1 MFLLLYFLLT
11 PSFREEKVKEFG
23 LVEQPEESPGLSET
37 ELAFQASNQS
47 RTRSGRLS
55 RPPHRI
61 RKDPDENENKID
73 GTSPEPELREDI
85 GATSGGL
92 TNGMNYELPKVDD
105 QMQLPNPSR
114 RSFIPPAKYI
124 CKVCGKLYLGDKK
137 IAKHLKHFPSHEF
150 ATPEPPVI
158 QATRDARKGQTFES
172 YIAECDS
179 NSFIDQIGPKLF
191 KSFSLWDLLVNK
203 TTSKRL
209 GTVESLMSLFA
220 DMQAVVMELKNLVE
234 QCLSCERTNED
245 SFSVTLTPIM
255 SSVLGMSQTGGVT
268 RFVLPYTQIPEHYHK
283 LLSFPTG
290 LRGANIVSS
299 STHPNLMSPE
309 STNSIIHPEEE
320 NSQMSLS
327 SDTLDQPLADKVVL
341 EDNLGTRQIQDLDE
355 ETQDSS
361 IIAPSPV
368 NPHKRQRL
376 DSESHSV
383 SSPPPR
389 TPDFLSQ
396 GDDSNLS
403 SISTAVTEASHGGD
417 LQKKN
422 VESETIISSG
432 CSSVGSLHTK
442 LPSFSSIINGSPK
455 PPVEEPGVAG
465 GNEVEVEDVVGSRV
479 GVATTS
485 LYNQVV
491 GCSSFEA
498 SAPTTSSPPSL
509 LSLQQNYSVP
519 SARTESLG
527 GSAPVSPRVSYGASH
542 LVTYNRRCSLDTS
555 RSAAP
560 PQDLLLGLASKLQHS
575 NPSLPSHPLLHITE
589 EDSPLFTDKQPVAHS
604 QAVPV
609 GSEFVLSSGSPG
621 AAAGGNTV
629 AATSQFQP
637 GPASQSVWAPP
648 ASQPAGGAVGGA
660 VASQE
665 FSVIQASQSPEQLQI
680 QQNMG
685 GFIKLSTSPDSF
697 GQTRQQLALPVCS
710 NAPSVPEFDQQPKSS
725 ILKGVPKQQ
734 AFPQGTSTHVTFS
747 EELTHPIPSVSPA
760 KDFRDIDL
768 KRQNP
773 TPPSESQSSSIFSDL
788 ESVLNEATGFTFHS
802 DLPGSERLQVK
813 TPDSVPPAVIMD
825 NKSALSFDNI
835 LDFDKSEEN
844 KSLCNQPSST
854 NESSGS
860 LTMLTQNI
868 LQNQPDFPFN
878 NSSANGS

>member
-1 MFLLLYFLLT
+1 M
-11 PSFREEKVKEFG
+11 EE
-23 LVEQPEESPGLSET
+23 
-37 ELAFQASNQS
+37 
-47 RTRSGRLS
+47 
-55 RPPHRI
+55 
-61 RKDPDENENKID
+61 
-73 GTSPEPELREDI
+73 TSPEPEPRE
-85 GATSGGL
+85 SGGL
-92 TNGMNYELPKVDD
+92 TNLNYELPKVDD
-105 QMQLPNPSR
+105 QMQLPNHNR

-283 LLSFPTG
+283 LLCFPTG

-309 STNSIIHPEEE
+309 STNSLIHPEEE

-355 ETQDSS
+355 ETQDS
-361 IIAPSPV
+361 PV
-368 NPHKRQRL
+368 TPHKRQRL
-376 DSESHSV
+376 DSECHSV

-403 SISTAVTEASHGGD
+403 SISTAVTEAASHGGD

-422 VESETIISSG
+422 AESETISSSG

-455 PPVEEPGVAG
+455 PPPVAEPGVAG
-465 GNEVEVEDVVGSRV
+465 EAEVEVEDVVGSRV
-479 GVATTS
+479 GHQVTTTS

-498 SAPTTSSPPSL
+498 TAPTTSSPASL

-555 RSAAP
+555 RTSLPP
-560 PQDLLLGLASKLQHS
+560 PQDLLLGLASKLAH
-575 NPSLPSHPLLHITE
+575 PSPSHPSHPLLDITE
-589 EDSPLFTDKQPVAHS
+589 EDGPLFTDKPPAAHS
-604 QAVPV
+604 QAVAV
-609 GSEFVLSSGSPG
+609 GSEFVLSSDSAG
-621 AAAGGNTV
+621 AGGNTV
-629 AATSQFQP
+629 AVSSHSQYQP
-637 GPASQSVWAPP
+637 GPPSQPVWAPP
-648 ASQPAGGAVGGA
+648 ASQPAGGSSGS
-660 VASQE
+660 SQQ
-665 FSVIQASQSPEQLQI
+665 FGVIQGAEI
-680 QQNMG
+680 QQNLG
-685 GFIKLSTSPDSF
+685 GFIKLSTPPDSF
-697 GQTRQQLALPVCS
+697 QQSNQQQQQQLALPVCS
-710 NAPSVPEFDQQPKSS
+710 NAPSVPEFEHQQPKSS

-813 TPDSVPPAVIMD
+813 TPDSVPPAVMMD

-868 LQNQPDFPFN
+868 LQNQPEFSFN